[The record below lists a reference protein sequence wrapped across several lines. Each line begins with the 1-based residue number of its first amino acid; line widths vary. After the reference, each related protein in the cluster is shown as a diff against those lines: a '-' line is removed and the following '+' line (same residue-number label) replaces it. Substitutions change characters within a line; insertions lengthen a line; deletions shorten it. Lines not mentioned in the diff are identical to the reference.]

1 MADTGAAIV
10 VETATTT
17 NAAAAL
23 SKDNAD
29 VEVALDN
36 QQDELD
42 DGTDEEDD
50 ELHEQGE
57 RVHNHRFN
65 NNSNATD
72 MRKKKGSFRILG
84 TLASHQIEHE
94 SNNNG
99 EEEDDPM
106 AWADLEE
113 FGGTKKTLEKKKPL
127 RKLTPAE
134 VREQLQELHEIERLM
149 QDTQRH
155 KKPKQGMID
164 TIEWLKKH
172 NEAVE
177 AAGANQQKVKRSSSF
192 VKSMLSFFSSG
203 RRSRHGSRNEDDAA
217 PDSISSMTD
226 IPNNNNN
233 QEHSSSLFDEEYE
246 HFAKLTTPWG
256 QCELQCD
263 WTRVGFGLLNQ
274 SILYD
279 IARVRAVITKG
290 ELGSATP
297 QAIVAVAKWLTLFD
311 QHVHDVITLKEYL
324 LEERTV
330 IAGVGY
336 KVTTIYDSY
345 SEALATTLEKVHE
358 DRRYLGD
365 AIEHTF
371 NELEAILKDEVLAV
385 EKVISQSLTEEQEY
399 EALSCLFH
407 HLSDEE
413 GCGVIIAKLLGWM
426 KVHMGE
432 TDVKAFLAIFDH
444 DMQDKLAGEWMRHY
458 ASYLHLLDEFAAH
471 SETPMTFFT

>member
-1 MADTGAAIV
+1 MADAAILI
-10 VETATTT
+10 ETA
-17 NAAAAL
+17 APL
-23 SKDNAD
+23 KDDAG
-29 VEVALDN
+29 VQVAPKEHDN
-36 QQDELD
+36 QRED
-42 DGTDEEDD
+42 DGGDDNTDDD
-50 ELHEQGE
+50 ELHEQ
-57 RVHNHRFN
+57 VHNN
-65 NNSNATD
+65 NNNTNATD
-72 MRKKKGSFRILG
+72 MDKKKKKGSFRILG
-84 TLASHQIEHE
+84 TFASHQIEQ
-94 SNNNG
+94 SNNDNDNG

-127 RKLTPAE
+127 RKLTPEE

-149 QDTQRH
+149 EDTQRH

-177 AAGANQQKVKRSSSF
+177 AAAGSNQKKVERSSSF
-192 VKSMLSFFSSG
+192 VKSVLGFFSSG
-203 RRSRHGSRNEDDAA
+203 SRSRNGSRNEDDPTPPTSATA
-217 PDSISSMTD
+217 GG
-226 IPNNNNN
+226 IPNSNNL
-233 QEHSSSLFDEEYE
+233 ELSSSLFDEEYE
-246 HFAKLTTPWG
+246 HFAKLTAPWG
-256 QCELQCD
+256 QRELKCD

-279 IARVRAVITKG
+279 IERVRAVITKG

-297 QAIVAVAKWLTLFD
+297 QAIIAVAKWLTLFD

-345 SEALATTLEKVHE
+345 SDALNTALEKVHE
-358 DRRYLGD
+358 DKRYLGD
-365 AIEHTF
+365 AIEHAF
-371 NELEAILKDEVLAV
+371 SELEAILKDEVLAV
-385 EKVISQSLTEEQEY
+385 EEVISQSLTEEQEY

-413 GCGVIIAKLLGWM
+413 GCGVIVAKLLGWM
-426 KVHMGE
+426 KLHMDE
-432 TDVKAFLAIFDH
+432 ADVKAFLAIFDH